1 MVLVKFQPYMK
12 ILLILFVFLLSCKEN
27 KIDAK
32 NVEVNSVSKGTII
45 NKQEPKNI
53 SGTWIYEKK
62 SDSKIPEEMF
72 TLKIIQTGD
81 KIKAEYCAI
90 SNSGGKIDC
99 DNDENFNVNGVIKN
113 GKIFGEFY
121 SFFGVTND
129 KGEFKIIIN
138 DDNTLEWSIIKAPK
152 GEYYAPNNA
161 ILSRKSSLDNIS
173 EKININSK
181 NYKGSDITMQLY
193 KEIIEN
199 YGCGENSVNGKI
211 LGKQNNFE
219 LFIIEN
225 DCGDFPFKDLLS
237 VKYGKIIDKLN
248 IESSSFDIEKS
259 ERDNIQDKTEITFN
273 INNTTNI
280 NILSIHSINDKIL
293 NKTSTSYEL
302 NTQGKFVEK

>member
-1 MVLVKFQPYMK
+1 MNK
-12 ILLILFVFLLSCKEN
+12 IILMFIIFSFFSCKQKENTAVQNQSNNNYKTIGSEEINIDDFIGDWEMVSTMPNDGTFMLHLSKNSEDKLLGFYCAVAKNGN
-27 KIDAK
+27 KIDCSTDNENNIKTIKIENDGILLQFESFFGAK
-32 NVEVNSVSKGTII
+32 NGEAKISLSNKKLHWII
-45 NKQEPKNI
+45 
-53 SGTWIYEKK
+53 
-62 SDSKIPEEMF
+62 
-72 TLKIIQTGD
+72 LKRPI
-81 KIKAEYCAI
+81 
-90 SNSGGKIDC
+90 
-99 DNDENFNVNGVIKN
+99 
-113 GKIFGEFY
+113 GEFY
-121 SFFGVTND
+121 CPEDVY
-129 KGEFKIIIN
+129 
-138 DDNTLEWSIIKAPK
+138 LVQKAVK
-152 GEYYAPNNA
+152 LNQFN
-161 ILSRKSSLDNIS
+161 KS

-237 VKYGKIIDKLN
+237 VKDGKIIDKLN

-302 NTQGKFVEK
+302 NTQGIFVEK